1 MEKMTII
8 IPVHEINFE
17 YLNKAVES
25 VPSNKKYT
33 IAFVGPI
40 SVIEELNMKD
50 FKTKANINL
59 IVNTGDT
66 DFCSQI
72 NYAVSKCTTKY
83 FSILEMDDTYTPIWF
98 NNFNKYLPHYDD
110 VSVFLPL
117 IKMVKYDNPDVVSL
131 GNELSWSNAFV
142 DENGFINSECLE
154 SYYDF
159 MFSGAIFNTNDF
171 IEYGGLKKS
180 LMIASTYEFF
190 LRMAYNSKKIFTIP
204 KIGYIHTFGN
214 PESYTMKMA
223 NSIQQKHGEWLI
235 KLAQEEKYFK
245 EDRNKKFE
253 EE

>member
-1 MEKMTII
+1 MEKITII
-8 IPVHEINFE
+8 IPVHEINND

-25 VPSNKKYT
+25 VPSNKSYT
-33 IAFVGPI
+33 ISIVGPA
-40 SVIEELNMKD
+40 SVINELNNIT
-50 FKTKANINL
+50 FNTKAKINL
-59 IVNTGDT
+59 LTNNGDT

-72 NYAVSKCTTKY
+72 NYGVSECSTKY

-98 NNFNKYLPHYDD
+98 NNFNKYLPHYKD

-117 IKMVKYDNPDVVSL
+117 IKMVKYDNPDIVSL

-142 DENGFINSECLE
+142 DENGFIDSECLE

-159 MFSGAIFNTNDF
+159 MFSGAIFNTKDF

-180 LMIASTYEFF
+180 LMIASTYEFL
-190 LRMAYNSKKIFTIP
+190 LRMTYNSKKIFTIP

-214 PESYTMKMA
+214 PDSYTMKMA
-223 NSIQQKHGEWLI
+223 GSIQQKHGEWLI
-235 KLAQEEKYFK
+235 KLAQEEKFFK

-253 EE
+253 DE